1 MLGMN
6 SGQQLTSE
14 LLGNNIFGQ
23 ISISFLIGFV
33 VSVVAI
39 IFITKRFT
47 QWDYMVSTVV
57 TLMSMLFIAPWVS
70 IPFVVPLKVL
80 MDPKVTNLRLIFMQ
94 SSCTVKLLVCVFG
107 SIFGAFISA
116 VIYRFSL
123 KIVCYFSKKRKYNFD
138 KTFLFKVFAA
148 FNLPFLFSLIHL
160 FVIYVFLISI
170 SS

>member
-1 MLGMN
+1 MN
-6 SGQQLTSE
+6 SSQQLTSE

-33 VSVVAI
+33 VSVVSI

-57 TLMSMLFIAPWVS
+57 TLMSLLFIAPWVS

-80 MDPKVTNLRLIFMQ
+80 MDPRVTNLRSTLMQ
-94 SSCTVKLLVCVFG
+94 SSHAVKLLVCVFG
-107 SIFGAFISA
+107 LIFGAFISA
-116 VIYRFSL
+116 VVYRLSL

-138 KTFLFKVFAA
+138 KAFLFKLFVA
-148 FNLPFLFSLIHL
+148 FSLPFLFALIHF
-160 FVIYVFLISI
+160 FVIYVFLTSI